1 MIVKALYVI
10 LTSTKFTK
18 LLTSICAKDYLHYMP
33 LLALTKMAI
42 CGKVHTL
49 KFLEK
54 DIEAQIVFSSTADDN
69 LSDGK
74 IAAESE
80 KLICKLHSV
89 KKLTSVEEAT
99 IMEKIFE
106 TNSSFLVK

>member
-1 MIVKALYVI
+1 
-10 LTSTKFTK
+10 
-18 LLTSICAKDYLHYMP
+18 MP

-54 DIEAQIVFSSTADDN
+54 DIEAQIDN

>member
-1 MIVKALYVI
+1 
-10 LTSTKFTK
+10 
-18 LLTSICAKDYLHYMP
+18 MP

-42 CGKVHTL
+42 CGKLHTL